1 MTDKEDIDNWVA
13 ALSDIDQM
21 EGHLFGI
28 LKSFWKGASKHGF
41 LDGILEDMGDQIN
54 ESITDVYNMTFQME
68 NTPDEELADHRE
80 EYVETLAHCCG
91 TVFMAKNMLEN
102 VILYAR
108 KAQED
113 SASEGDE
120 DVS

>member
-1 MTDKEDIDNWVA
+1 MTDKEDMDNWVA

-41 LDGILEDMGDQIN
+41 LDKILEDMGDRIN
-54 ESITDVYNMTFQME
+54 DSITDVYNMTFQME
-68 NTPDEELADHRE
+68 NTPDEELKDYQE
-80 EYVETLAHCCG
+80 EYVDTLANCCG

-102 VILYAR
+102 VILEAHKDR
-108 KAQED
+108 ED
-113 SASEGDE
+113 STSEGDE